1 MCEFEKVS
9 KEELIGSI
17 SYIVSTSILN
27 KKGEFTLEDICNDVS
42 VKLIDI
48 SKVEVKNYIEGKL
61 NMFLENG
68 LIIEFGSYFSVK
80 DRM

>member
-1 MCEFEKVS
+1 MCDFEKVS

-42 VKLIDI
+42 VKLIDM
-48 SKVEVKNYIEGKL
+48 SEVEVKNYVEEKL

-68 LIIEFGSYFSVK
+68 LIIQFGSYFSVA
-80 DRM
+80 

>member
-42 VKLIDI
+42 VKLIDM
-48 SKVEVKNYIEGKL
+48 SEVEVKNYVEEKL

-68 LIIEFGSYFSVK
+68 LIIQFGSYFSVK